1 MWGVEFFMLC
11 DRDAVPSGMTAIDV
25 ESAAHNALRL
35 RGDFT
40 EETRGIGASYGGGS
54 NCFFSALTFAVRF
67 TTMF

>member
-1 MWGVEFFMLC
+1 
-11 DRDAVPSGMTAIDV
+11 V